1 MTKQELLDL
10 THNIIYQLE
19 DYQDMLRKFL
29 QEEAN
34 DDGLSETE
42 CKIEDTDKVME
53 ELYEWAEELN
63 RAINEYGSK
72 QQDAVYKQK

>member
-19 DYQDMLRKFL
+19 DYQDMLREFL
-29 QEEAN
+29 QKEKTS

-42 CKIEDTDKVME
+42 RKIEDTDKAME

-63 RAINEYGSK
+63 RAINEYGSE
-72 QQDAVYKQK
+72 

>member
-29 QEEAN
+29 QEEETS

-42 CKIEDTDKVME
+42 CKIEDTDKAME

-63 RAINEYGSK
+63 RAINEYGSE
-72 QQDAVYKQK
+72 QQEGIYV